1 LSRLEEIAAR
11 LEQITAELSASEI
24 DDERAGE
31 LSKEAAALAAEASE
45 EVNRALREASSDE

>member
-1 LSRLEEIAAR
+1 LSRLEEITAR
-11 LEQITAELSASEI
+11 LEQITTELSDSEI

-31 LSKEAAALAAEASE
+31 LSKEAAGLAAEASE

>member
-1 LSRLEEIAAR
+1 MSRLV
-11 LEQITAELSASEI
+11 QITDRLRQIAGELSNDEI

-31 LSKEAAALAAEASE
+31 LSKEAAGLAAEASE

>member
-1 LSRLEEIAAR
+1 MSRLEEITDR
-11 LEQITAELSASEI
+11 LRQIAGELANPEI

-31 LSKEAAALAAEASE
+31 LSKEAAGLAAEASE

>member
-11 LEQITAELSASEI
+11 LEQITAELSDAEI

-31 LSKEAAALAAEASE
+31 LSKEAAVLAAEASE

>member
-11 LEQITAELSASEI
+11 LEQITAELSDPGI
-24 DDERAGE
+24 DDARAGE
-31 LSKEAAALAAEASE
+31 LSKEAAGLAAEASE

>member
-1 LSRLEEIAAR
+1 MSRLEEITAR
-11 LEQITAELSASEI
+11 LEQITAELSDSEI

-31 LSKEAAALAAEASE
+31 LSKEAAVLAAEASE

>member
-1 LSRLEEIAAR
+1 MSRLEQIGER
-11 LEQITAELSASEI
+11 LRQITAELSNQEV

-31 LSKEAAALAAEASE
+31 LTKEAAGLAAEASE

>member
-1 LSRLEEIAAR
+1 MSRLEEISAR
-11 LEQITAELSASEI
+11 LEQITAELSDPEI

-45 EVNRALREASSDE
+45 EVNRALRDASSDE

>member
-1 LSRLEEIAAR
+1 LSRIEEISAR
-11 LEQITAELSASEI
+11 LEQITAELSDPGI

-31 LSKEAAALAAEASE
+31 LSKEAAGLAAEASE

>member
-1 LSRLEEIAAR
+1 LSR
-11 LEQITAELSASEI
+11 LEQITDRLRQIAGELSNDEI

-31 LSKEAAALAAEASE
+31 LSKEAAGLAAEASE

>member
-11 LEQITAELSASEI
+11 LEQITAELSDSEI
-24 DDERAGE
+24 DDARAGE

-45 EVNRALREASSDE
+45 EVNRALLEASSDE

>member
-1 LSRLEEIAAR
+1 MSRLEEITAR
-11 LEQITAELSASEI
+11 LEQITTELSDSEI

-31 LSKEAAALAAEASE
+31 LSKEAAGLAAEASE

>member
-1 LSRLEEIAAR
+1 MSRLEEIAAR
-11 LEQITAELSASEI
+11 LEQITGELSAQEI

>member
-1 LSRLEEIAAR
+1 MSRLEQITER
-11 LEQITAELSASEI
+11 LQQITAELSDPGI

-31 LSKEAAALAAEASE
+31 LSKEAAGLAAEASE